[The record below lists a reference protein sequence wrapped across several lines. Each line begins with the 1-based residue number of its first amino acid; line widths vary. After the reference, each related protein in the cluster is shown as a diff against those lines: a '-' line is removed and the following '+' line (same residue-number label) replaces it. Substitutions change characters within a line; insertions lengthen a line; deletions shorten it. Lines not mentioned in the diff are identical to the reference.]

1 MVSHVSIVTVNT
13 AAQHPSTVSVS
24 VSILSFCSRSG
35 SAFFARLHSKVG
47 VIYFFPPLLCF
58 LVTLCPVYNKVH
70 SAVAVCKAN
79 TDLNHFSI
87 LITSAAETITPAFAL
102 SSLFASVPSPKPIY
116 PLSAA
121 IRYRRL
127 PICTSSCFV
136 IIFPL
141 ITHPTHILYLCLSLL
156 LLSFFFPPPPAPIPV
171 LIWVWPGHVCSVSCA
186 LRPI

>member
-1 MVSHVSIVTVNT
+1 MLALSLSILRRSTHPQCLCQSQYFPSAHVPAPLSLPNCI
-13 AAQHPSTVSVS
+13 QRSGLFIFFPHSSVS
-24 VSILSFCSRSG
+24 LS
-35 SAFFARLHSKVG
+35 
-47 VIYFFPPLLCF
+47 
-58 LVTLCPVYNKVH
+58 LCPVYNKVH

-186 LRPI
+186 SRPI